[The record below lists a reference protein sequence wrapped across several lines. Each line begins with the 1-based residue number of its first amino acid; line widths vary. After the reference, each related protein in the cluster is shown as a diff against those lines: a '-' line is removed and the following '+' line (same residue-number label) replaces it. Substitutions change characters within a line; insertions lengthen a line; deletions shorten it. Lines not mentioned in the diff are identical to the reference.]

1 LRASEVKLVKFRR
14 PVLRSR
20 FKQAAEAIAEEL
32 GVQPKPDVR
41 IGRGRIT
48 VKFRQLGASGWSEQR
63 RIDHAF
69 QVATVVRELLE
80 IGTQRS
86 LRRRASRA
94 VVVSYEDAT
103 LASGCDIDA
112 RWVCVVPASADQVR

>member
-1 LRASEVKLVKFRR
+1 M
-14 PVLRSR
+14 RSR
-20 FKQAAEAIAEEL
+20 LKEAETEIAEEL
-32 GVQPKPDVR
+32 GVRPKPEVR

-69 QVATVVRELLE
+69 QVASVVRELLE
-80 IGTQRS
+80 AGTRRS

-94 VVVSYEDAT
+94 VVVTYEDAT

-112 RWVCVVPASADQVR
+112 RWVCVVPAITDERR